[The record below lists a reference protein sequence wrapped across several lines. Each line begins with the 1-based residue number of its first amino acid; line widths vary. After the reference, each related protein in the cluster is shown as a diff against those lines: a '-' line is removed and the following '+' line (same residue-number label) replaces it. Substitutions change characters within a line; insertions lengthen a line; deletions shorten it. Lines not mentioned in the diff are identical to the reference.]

1 MPVPQVPESIAQ
13 RVIDGALTP
22 WEVVPS
28 VKLDELVK
36 FHTDIPGPK
45 SLYTSVMVLVMNKA
59 KYDGL
64 PADLKQVI
72 DRNSGAVASRMAAV
86 PFDKMAQEVP
96 ELVKKKGGT
105 IVTITE
111 AEAQRWEKTT
121 EPVIEAWIKQ
131 VKDRNIDGGKLLETV
146 RGLVAKHEKAA

>member
-36 FHTDIPGPK
+36 FHTDIPGPR

-64 PADLKQVI
+64 PADLKEVI
-72 DRNSGAVASRMAAV
+72 DRNSGAMASRMASV

-105 IVTITE
+105 ILTISD
-111 AEAQRWEKTT
+111 AEAQRWEKETQ
-121 EPVIEAWIKQ
+121 PVIEAWVKQ
-131 VKDRNIDGGKLLETV
+131 VKERNIDGAKLLETM
-146 RGLVAKHEKAA
+146 RGLIAKHEKAA